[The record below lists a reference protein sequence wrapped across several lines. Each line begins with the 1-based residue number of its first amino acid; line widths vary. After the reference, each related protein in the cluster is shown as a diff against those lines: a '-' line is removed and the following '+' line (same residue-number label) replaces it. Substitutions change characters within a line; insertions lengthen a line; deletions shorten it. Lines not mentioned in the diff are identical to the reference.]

1 MPLFLKHSG
10 RGEVELQ
17 EHSIP
22 TPAEGQLLVKVV
34 IAGGNPVDSDLNST
48 IPLVGTTVG
57 YDFAGTVESLG
68 PAVSCFNIGDRVAGY
83 SFGHA
88 SPNPAWGAF
97 GEYCIGW
104 NYLTFKIPESMSF
117 EEAATLPVG
126 LTVAGLSLGKELALK
141 KGDSGPLLVVG
152 GATNM
157 GAIAIQYAKAIG
169 ISPIVAVASK
179 KNEALV
185 KSLGADEFVDYALP
199 EDEYIAKVKSVTPG
213 LKHALDA
220 RSTVETLVLT
230 GKIVGPGGKVVAL
243 NPPPDEGTPQD
254 VEYAFVNSFA
264 IFGVDYNVFGIDF
277 AADSDSQSFLKDWF
291 QNTADKLVT
300 GGAIKPH
307 GYKVVDGGLLGVR
320 EGWEL
325 YDAKAVSAQKLIY
338 RVGDTEGIKK

>member
-22 TPAEGQLLVKVV
+22 TPAEGQLLVYTQSALKNSNTNNLQVKVV
-34 IAGGNPVDSDLNST
+34 IAGGVSIHPPIHHSHQSNILQNPVDSDLNST

-141 KGDSGPLLVVG
+141 KGDSGPVSRERRVLRKRRVDVDVGLVACCWRRNKYG
-152 GATNM
+152 C
-157 GAIAIQYAKAIG
+157 YC
-169 ISPIVAVASK
+169 
-179 KNEALV
+179 
-185 KSLGADEFVDYALP
+185 D
-199 EDEYIAKVKSVTPG
+199 PG
-213 LKHALDA
+213 
-220 RSTVETLVLT
+220 E
-230 GKIVGPGGKVVAL
+230 
-243 NPPPDEGTPQD
+243 
-254 VEYAFVNSFA
+254 
-264 IFGVDYNVFGIDF
+264 
-277 AADSDSQSFLKDWF
+277 
-291 QNTADKLVT
+291 
-300 GGAIKPH
+300 
-307 GYKVVDGGLLGVR
+307 
-320 EGWEL
+320 
-325 YDAKAVSAQKLIY
+325 
-338 RVGDTEGIKK
+338 